1 MVERDAR
8 TLTNFASRVPT
19 ITPAHA
25 IIVQPVLVNSIILPN
40 DSSTL

>member
-8 TLTNFASRVPT
+8 TLTNFAARVPT
-19 ITPAHA
+19 IAPAHA
-25 IIVQPVLVNSIILPN
+25 LIVQTVTVNSIILPN